1 MNLYL
6 LRLRLKMSNLQRVV
20 QDSWRMNRRYFFMKA
35 LCGFVFILCS
45 LKAFVV
51 FLSLTRRED
60 YFIKGSFNQSL
71 IYLNLETV
79 DENMRQSEKLFH
91 NLVHDYYKKYNSFYR
106 PELAKALNETE
117 LLTTVEKSGII
128 PKCDQAPY
136 LLIQVHSASINVKK
150 RLAIRHSWGN
160 KAAFYRKTTL
170 NVRTIFVVGRSRL
183 KSVDD
188 IIFREAREYEDILL
202 TEFFD
207 SYRRLSHKTLL
218 ALKWANSRCLPKYM
232 LKTDDDC
239 YVNIPNILDYLTS
252 YPFKDLYTGRIQW
265 FMPANRN
272 KSSKFYT
279 SEKEYNKLVFPP
291 YASGGGY
298 IFSGNLIPRLVNA
311 SVRLSIIP
319 NEDAYFGTLIDAIGV
334 LPTENTQILPFIYC
348 NSSIWDRPSCDF
360 LLPFVIHGV
369 HNYAQLWIHYHV
381 KVLSLVTGLCK
392 QSIRNRHKLNIPLY
406 CHTDLT

>member
-1 MNLYL
+1 
-6 LRLRLKMSNLQRVV
+6 MSTLHRVV
-20 QDSWRMNRRYFFMKA
+20 QDTWRMNRRYFFVKA
-35 LCGFVFILCS
+35 LVGFIFILCS

-51 FLSLTRRED
+51 FLALTRRED
-60 YFIKGSFNQSL
+60 YFIKGSFNRSL
-71 IYLNLETV
+71 IFLNLETV
-79 DENMRQSEKLFH
+79 DENMRKSEKLFH
-91 NLVHDYYKKYNSFYR
+91 DLVHDYYKKYNTYYR

-117 LLTTVEKSGII
+117 LLNTVAKSGII
-128 PKCDQAPY
+128 PKCEQKPF

-160 KAAFYRKTTL
+160 KATFNKKTAL

-183 KSVDD
+183 KSVDE
-188 IIFREAREYEDILL
+188 IIFREAKEFNDILL

-218 ALKWANSRCLPKYM
+218 ANKWAAQHCLPKYM

-239 YVNIPNILDYLTS
+239 YINIPNILDYLTNYS
-252 YPFKDLYTGRIQW
+252 FKNLYTGRIQW

-279 SEKEYNKLVFPP
+279 SEKEYNKLIFPP

-298 IFSGNLIPRLVNA
+298 LYSGNLIPKLVNA
-311 SVRLSIIP
+311 SIRLSIIP

-348 NSSIWDRPSCDF
+348 NQSIWDRPSCDF